1 MPACHAGDRRFES
14 GRVRHLPRGKL
25 PAHVSKGRSGEDYS
39 LTHDE
44 VLAPA
49 VALED
54 DDIELAA
61 MVTIGKALNALQPAT
76 RLRVLG
82 WAASKYG
89 DATVRPRFVTN
100 NRGAGD
106 SQPDRGFGSW
116 LRRAWQREKPS

>member
-1 MPACHAGDRRFES
+1 MQSTASNRAVEGIGRQERAAGRRGPPRRSAGPEWPSGILRVGRGPVVSRPNMPACHAGDRRFES

-61 MVTIGKALNALQPAT
+61 MVTIGKALNALQP
-76 RLRVLG
+76 
-82 WAASKYG
+82 
-89 DATVRPRFVTN
+89 
-100 NRGAGD
+100 
-106 SQPDRGFGSW
+106 
-116 LRRAWQREKPS
+116 